1 MKTAVA
7 SHQKQKANIIK
18 KGKPDLRYNP
28 NPPEGGLVIRVT
40 TKILGG
46 YKNTENEYRKIM
58 QRSIGRDNL
67 WITAK
72 EKEALKKD
80 EIPES
85 FLRRLIR
92 FHLVDNTRGEPSM
105 WKKEDIRKVTS
116 SLVDGKFNA
125 TVSLR
130 NQNGDR
136 GFETTLKGIIKLN
149 NNEITQF
156 DLVAKGLYWG
166 EGTYTRN
173 APKNRFPLAVAFTLA
188 DGRNVTD
195 EIPPQGSRGWVKG
208 YIEG

>member
-1 MKTAVA
+1 
-7 SHQKQKANIIK
+7 
-18 KGKPDLRYNP
+18 
-28 NPPEGGLVIRVT
+28 
-40 TKILGG
+40 
-46 YKNTENEYRKIM
+46 
-58 QRSIGRDNL
+58 
-67 WITAK
+67 
-72 EKEALKKD
+72 
-80 EIPES
+80 
-85 FLRRLIR
+85 
-92 FHLVDNTRGEPSM
+92 M

-125 TVSLR
+125 SVSLR

-156 DLVAKGLYWG
+156 DLVANGSYWG
-166 EGTYTRN
+166 EGKYTRN

-188 DGRNVTD
+188 DGRNITD

>member
-1 MKTAVA
+1 MKKAVV
-7 SHQKQKANIIK
+7 SHQKQKVNIIR

-28 NPPEGGLVIRVT
+28 NPPKGGLVLRVT

-46 YKNTENEYRKIM
+46 YENTQNEYRKIM

-67 WITAK
+67 WITSK

-125 TVSLR
+125 SVSLR

-149 NNEITQF
+149 KNEITQF

-208 YIEG
+208 YIDG